1 MGYICRQLEGRD
13 TCIVEH
19 VTSTEVTRATY
30 KISKKS
36 CGTIHVRDR
45 VLAGHN
51 SSRVTFSFH
60 FLFIRMHAL

>member
-13 TCIVEH
+13 TCIVVH

-30 KISKKS
+30 KISEKS

-45 VLAGHN
+45 VLTGHN
-51 SSRVTFSFH
+51 TSRVIFSH